1 MAVEEIELKFSNLT
15 DPYNCPI
22 EELKEE
28 VERLETLVGFYET
41 KQLAIKKFINSVYGA
56 TASKYFIAYNTEMA
70 ESITAQGRDLNH
82 YSENSVNRYFKGIFQ
97 SDPKITLYY
106 QWVHYDENGKRFK
119 FESEDKPDNYYVTGK
134 WEECQSYDKAV
145 LKGKQITAET
155 KQYLTNNAEGHC
167 DWFKT
172 ECNLSKKLGIDP
184 EKMRTFDISKGK
196 TTKTPPL
203 TGKVFD
209 YLEGTESLT
218 VAGDTDSI
226 FSENKFKIDTEIHT
240 FANAFNK
247 LKIEN
252 NDIVLKTPNGS
263 EVVPVKNHTTQT
275 YNYATDTIED
285 RPINYIM
292 RHKVKKSK
300 FKIVSESGKEIIVT
314 GDHSCMVIRNGALIS
329 IKAKDINKE
338 TDKLILISEK

>member
-1 MAVEEIELKFSNLT
+1 MAVEEVDLVFSKLT

-22 EELKEE
+22 EELKAE
-28 VERLETLVGFYET
+28 VERLNDLVGFYET

-82 YSENSVNRYFKGIFQ
+82 FSENSVNRYFKGIFQ
-97 SDPKITLYY
+97 SDPSITLYY
-106 QWVHYDENGKRFK
+106 QWVHYDENGKKFK
-119 FESEDKPDNYYVTGK
+119 FDSADKPDNYYVTGK

-145 LKGKQITAET
+145 KSGKQITAET

-172 ECNLSKKLGIDP
+172 ECKLSQKLGIDP
-184 EKMRTFDISKGK
+184 KKMASFDISKGK
-196 TTKTPPL
+196 TTQTPPL

-209 YLEGTESLT
+209 YLDGSESLT
-218 VAGDTDSI
+218 VAGDTDSLVAYATI
-226 FSENKFKIDTEIHT
+226 SIETNKMSIEDAFLKFKY
-240 FANAFNK
+240 
-247 LKIEN
+247 EN
-252 NDIVLKTPNGS
+252 NDVVLKTPNGS

-275 YNYATDTIED
+275 YDIEND
-285 RPINYIM
+285 IVTQRPINYIM
-292 RHKVKKSK
+292 RHKVSKSK
-300 FKIVSESGKEIIVT
+300 FKITSESGKEIIVT

-338 TDKLILISEK
+338 TDKLITVNI